1 MTDAEQIVA
10 EDDRMKGGVAG
21 MKRKSRMKVTAAM
34 ILAVLLVW
42 GFGKIVSVA
51 LFDQNSAVQ
60 LDLSTIE
67 NSTLLIGTHLIYL
80 HSLNDQIYEIAVQS
94 ASDSGQDRIY
104 YKSEL
109 AGGMWMDITDAGS
122 ISDISAGGIV
132 ADMNKINSLYLTHHT
147 RSDGI
152 TYDLRTQQPVC
163 IFDIT
168 SVYELENLPELEAL
182 KIQYDMMR
190 SSGSKSDSDKRNI
203 GLISDF
209 FAIDI
214 HIEETQQYDMQLQAL
229 QNYYNELAANNANSK
244 YLETTLEVMEKVSN
258 ARKVIVFTIIEIN
271 LNILQDAVADAE
283 EDGAEINDALLT
295 AISDSQYALGESL
308 AEAEGNMLSV
318 QDGAVSKKEYALCK
332 KMISNAEGSNFYGCD
347 EQNLLLQYL
356 GNIINGRIVD
366 GAEELKLLEE
376 LIVSADTGYR
386 KELSAGTTTEY
397 KMLVSKNVSHAARES
412 RMKADVAGADTARAE
427 LEFLI
432 QGAVDRRESIPD
444 MAGSATQDYILQRIQ
459 DAANFKSAIK
469 QDDYA
474 GLYQDS
480 VSKYVQWLN
489 SLLAG
494 VKQSGGSRGEEESLY
509 EQKEA
514 LREQKLA
521 ALDSLDLDAAK
532 RIDAMIAAVDEQIA
546 ALEKVQSERLAD
558 LLSKKSEL
566 ERQLAQNPQDKDIQ
580 AEISR
585 LEAELAAG
593 ESDISGSSQ
602 AANIMES
609 KNEILEILADGDTSD
624 SAVERLGDHVA
635 LLSSMLEAGS
645 PLAMEAMKE
654 VYTKLLAKSELENVN
669 AYDSLQKEIETA
681 VSEST
686 VRAGTTNN
694 LLSDSV
700 ENMIADALG
709 VDSLLASDGS
719 ISTESLNETAAEDI
733 LAALLALGDLSREPG
748 TDSSVEAFTDGLA
761 AALKQN
767 TDLPVF
773 QTMEKQGE
781 TYVPVEVLA
790 DWLGYRYVWNDT
802 RKTAVLSKG
811 RVFYSFTAYESN
823 VVTEK
828 DENLS
833 MDKAAY
839 FSEQLFIP
847 GSFVQKQF
855 GFSVCDIS
863 GTDCSVLVD
872 DKVIERSQD
881 ILSELLEKG
890 GY

>member
-1 MTDAEQIVA
+1 
-10 EDDRMKGGVAG
+10 
-21 MKRKSRMKVTAAM
+21 MKRKNRIKATAAM

-42 GFGKIVSVA
+42 CFGKNISAA
-51 LFDQNSAVQ
+51 LFDQNKAVQ

-94 ASDSGQDRIY
+94 ASDSGQDRMY

-132 ADMNKINSLYLTHHT
+132 ADMNEINRLYLTHHT

-168 SVYELENLPELEAL
+168 SVYELETLPELEAL
-182 KIQYDMMR
+182 KMQYDMMR
-190 SSGSKSDSDKRNI
+190 ESGSNSDSDSRNI
-203 GLISDF
+203 ELISNF
-209 FAIDI
+209 FATDI
-214 HIEETQQYDMQLQAL
+214 HIDETQQYDMQLQAL
-229 QNYYNELAANNANSK
+229 QNYYNELAANDADSK

-258 ARKVIVFTIIEIN
+258 ARKVLVFTIAGIN
-271 LNILQDAVADAE
+271 LDNLLDAVAGAG

-295 AISDSQYALGESL
+295 AISDSQYALGESM

-318 QDGAVSKKEYALCK
+318 QDGVVSEKEFTLCTR
-332 KMISNAEGSNFYGCD
+332 MISNAESGNFYGCD
-347 EQNLLLQYL
+347 EQNLQLQYL
-356 GNIINGRIVD
+356 GNINNSRIVD
-366 GAEELKLLEE
+366 SAEELKLLEE
-376 LIVSADTGYR
+376 LIISADAGYR
-386 KELSAGTTTEY
+386 KKLSAGTTTEY
-397 KMLVSKNVSHAARES
+397 EMLVSKNVSHAARES
-412 RMKADVAGADTARAE
+412 RMKADAAGADAARAE

-444 MAGSATQDYILQRIQ
+444 MAGSATQDFILQRIQ
-459 DAANFKSAIK
+459 DAAKFKSVIK

-474 GLYQDS
+474 DLYQDS

-494 VKQSGGSRGEEESLY
+494 VKQSGGSLGEEESLY

-521 ALDSLDLDAAK
+521 ALDSLDIDAAK
-532 RIDAMIAAVDEQIA
+532 RIDAMIAAVDEQIG
-546 ALEKVQSERLAD
+546 ALEKAQSERLAD
-558 LLSKKSEL
+558 LMSKKAEL
-566 ERQLAQNPQDKDIQ
+566 ERQLAQNPRDTDLQ
-580 AEISR
+580 AKISSI
-585 LEAELAAG
+585 EAELAAG

-609 KNEILEILADGDTSD
+609 KNEIMEILADGDTSD
-624 SAVERLGDHVA
+624 SAMERLGDHVD
-635 LLSSMLEAGS
+635 LLVSMLEAGS

-654 VYTKLLAKSELENVN
+654 VYIKLIAKSELEAVN
-669 AYDSLQKEIETA
+669 NYDSLREKIEAA

-686 VRAGTTNN
+686 VRVGTTNN
-694 LLSDSV
+694 LSPDGV
-700 ENMIADALG
+700 ENLIADALG
-709 VDSLLASDGS
+709 VDGLLAADGS
-719 ISTESLNETAAEDI
+719 ISSESLKETAPEDI
-733 LAALLALGDLSREPG
+733 LAALLALGDLNRELG
-748 TDSSVEAFTDGLA
+748 TDSSVEAFAGGFA
-761 AALKQN
+761 AALMQN
-767 TDLPVF
+767 SDLPVF
-773 QTMEKQGE
+773 QTWEKRGE
-781 TYVPVEVLA
+781 AYVPVEVLA
-790 DWLGYRYVWNDT
+790 DCLGYRYVWNDT

-811 RVFYSFTAYESN
+811 GVFYSFTAYDSN
-823 VVTEK
+823 VMTEK
-828 DENLS
+828 DETLS
-833 MDKAAY
+833 MDKAAE

-855 GFSVCDIS
+855 GFRVCNIS